1 MGFASATETLLEHFN
16 REWANAAPYITDEA
30 PDSSDLIHGDTPFV
44 SVYIYPRSFRAR
56 ALGRNNRQSA
66 GNVRMELYHP
76 EGGNGPHRDALLDRL
91 KEIFFGIDIGT
102 IRCSAKVRIDPDLVA
117 GAEGWRMIRVSV
129 PFTAQESSCPTTSK
143 S

>member
-56 ALGRNNRQSA
+56 ALGRNNRQSEGA
-66 GNVRMELYHP
+66 VRMELFYP
-76 EGGNGPHRDALLDRL
+76 AGSDGPRRDALLDRL
-91 KEIFFGIDIGT
+91 KTILFAVDIDGV
-102 IRCSAKVRIDPDLVA
+102 RCSAEARIDPNLAA
-117 GAEGWRMIRVSV
+117 GADGWRMIRVSV
-129 PFTAQESSCPTTSK
+129 PFTVQEAP
-143 S
+143 